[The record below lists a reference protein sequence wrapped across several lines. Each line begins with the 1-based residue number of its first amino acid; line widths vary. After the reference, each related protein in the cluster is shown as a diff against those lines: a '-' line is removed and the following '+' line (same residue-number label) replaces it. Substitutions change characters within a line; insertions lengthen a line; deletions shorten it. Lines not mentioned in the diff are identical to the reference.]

1 MVGHNA
7 STRAIKTNRR
17 KYVPKEEE
25 FLGINVQGQIIG
37 VSALLKMLRKID
49 GFCAGNNFES
59 QLIVSFRDGADCVA
73 ANIEEIIGFLKKERT
88 NIENIDMYYENKTN
102 SGRYVVKSTTIAAL
116 KCEISEEKFV
126 VSARSADRGTVDFES
141 LLDDLR
147 STIEHLPKKYDKL
160 MRDRYK
166 AVLKIG
172 AAIGIWAALLVTALP
187 MLDVRGRDFYVNN
200 IIIYLLVTLFMTV
213 VLGALGVI
221 LFVIPLYVELLSGSQ
236 NQESCD
242 VAIGKKVNFAKYRK
256 IIAKLDYLANRL
268 LVAGVI
274 VLLLVPILMIWFF

>member
-1 MVGHNA
+1 M
-7 STRAIKTNRR
+7 
-17 KYVPKEEE
+17 PKEEE

-116 KCEISEEKFV
+116 KCEISDEKFV

-141 LLDDLR
+141 LLDDLK

-166 AVLKIG
+166 AVLIIG

-242 VAIGKKVNFAKYRK
+242 VTIGKKVNFAKYRK